1 MPATTPGVAQ
11 KLGQRICELRRE
23 RSYTQRELAE
33 RADISVSF
41 LSMIE
46 RAERVPHLQTL
57 ASIASA
63 LDVTL
68 SQLFAGVNGPQ
79 SSQETLLP
87 LIAYLLDLRLESK
100 DVEALLLVAKTM
112 FKKESD

>member
-1 MPATTPGVAQ
+1 MPAPTSGIAQ
-11 KLGQRICELRRE
+11 KLGQRICELRHGL
-23 RSYTQRELAE
+23 SYTQRELAE
-33 RADISVSF
+33 RSGISVSF

-46 RAERVPHLQTL
+46 RAERVPHLDTL

-68 SQLFAGVNGPQ
+68 SQLFAGLNGPL

-87 LIAYLLDLRLESK
+87 LIAYLQNLRLEPK
-100 DVEALLLVAKTM
+100 NVEALFLVAKAM